1 MPTFAE
7 MDEMQ
12 NALQKIDEE
21 ARANSNDAF
30 NKMFIQL
37 HKTFILDLMIIAM
50 REAIQAS
57 KKGEI
62 HKLWTFLAV
71 YHWLREK
78 KIALS

>member
-1 MPTFAE
+1 MHVRIP
-7 MDEMQ
+7 
-12 NALQKIDEE
+12 LI
-21 ARANSNDAF
+21 SNMGSFVFSPD
-30 NKMFIQL
+30 KMFIQL